1 MTLVG
6 RSGILEVG
14 KDAYGVVHEG
24 GATNGGFIVG
34 DEGVI
39 VVEALETRK
48 LTEMVKAEVKK
59 VTDKPIRSLICTH
72 FHGDHSFGNEYYLPA
87 HVIGH
92 ELCRR
97 EIIERWDFSVDRFAS
112 RYDDTDPAQAAEIR
126 NARITPP
133 DVVFHNEKM
142 TLYLGNKR
150 IELYYFGKA
159 HTSGDIL
166 TYLPDDKVLYSGDVV
181 TETGGPPYTEDGFP
195 ASWVNVI
202 ESVEELDIQT
212 IVPGHGT
219 LGDKSMAT
227 TEREFLALLR
237 DETRKRYDAGVDM
250 GKAIS
255 EITVPGFQSWSEGA
269 MFDMAV
275 DRLYKEF
282 AGTI

>member
-14 KDAYGVVHEG
+14 KDAYGVVHEN

-34 DEGVI
+34 EEGVI

-72 FHGDHSFGNEYYLPA
+72 FHGDHSFGNEYYLPS

-97 EIIERWDFSVDRFAS
+97 EIIEKWEYSVDRFAS

-202 ESVEELDIQT
+202 ESIETLDIQT

-219 LGDKSMAT
+219 VGDKSMAT

-250 GKAIS
+250 GKTIS